1 MQPMPNDFEPA
12 ERGLRDHLAV
22 GQRRIVVL
30 VLVTV
35 VCGVA
40 ALATSLLQPQRFQ
53 ASAQVLVPVEPA
65 GQPGQD
71 DTQTRFDPNRV
82 IQTEAAFAVGEQVR
96 SLAETKVGT
105 DGAVTA
111 RGAKDS
117 DIITITATAGAADR
131 AAAVANAYASSYVEL
146 RQPPDGIK
154 GVLVIE
160 AASPPGGPS
169 SPATARNVVLGLLF
183 GLALGIAAAYAL
195 DQLDDVIRNEDDLA
209 RLVLLP
215 VVGSVGAGTV
225 GAGTV
230 STTAGAAPPA
240 DGPRSGVVRVLDA
253 TDASLAG
260 TDASMLEGAPGA
272 KVLVVAVGARGR
284 TARHTAAILRSVGL
298 PVAGAVLLD
307 DERVAAPPSDP

>member
-22 GQRRIVVL
+22 GQRRIVVI

-35 VCGVA
+35 VCAVA

-71 DTQTRFDPNRV
+71 DAQTRFDPNRV
-82 IQTEAAFAVGEQVR
+82 IQTEAAFAVGEQVQR
-96 SLAETKVGT
+96 LAETKVGT
-105 DGAVTA
+105 DGTVTA

-160 AASPPGGPS
+160 QASPPGGPS
-169 SPATARNVVLGLLF
+169 SPATARNVLLGLLF
-183 GLALGIAAAYAL
+183 GLVLGIGAAYAL
-195 DQLDDVIRNEDDLA
+195 DQLDDVVRNEDDLA

-215 VVGSVGAGTV
+215 VVGSVGPAAVAPT
-225 GAGTV
+225 
-230 STTAGAAPPA
+230 GAA
-240 DGPRSGVVRVLDA
+240 RSGVVRVLDA

-260 TDASMLEGAPGA
+260 TDASMLDGAPGA

-284 TARHTAAILRSVGL
+284 TARHTAGILRGVGL
-298 PVAGAVLLD
+298 PLAGAVLLD
-307 DERVAAPPSDP
+307 DAWVPSPPPEA

>member
-22 GQRRIVVL
+22 GQRRIVVI

-35 VCGVA
+35 VCAVA

-82 IQTEAAFAVGEQVR
+82 IQTEAAFAVGEQVQR
-96 SLAETKVGT
+96 LAETKVGT
-105 DGAVTA
+105 DGTVTA

-160 AASPPGGPS
+160 QASPPGGPS
-169 SPATARNVVLGLLF
+169 SPATVRNVLLGLLF
-183 GLALGIAAAYAL
+183 GLVLGIGAAYAL
-195 DQLDDVIRNEDDLA
+195 DQLDDVVRNEDDLA

-215 VVGSVGAGTV
+215 VVGSVGPAAVAPT
-225 GAGTV
+225 
-230 STTAGAAPPA
+230 GAA
-240 DGPRSGVVRVLDA
+240 RSGVVRVLDA

-260 TDASMLEGAPGA
+260 TDASMLDGAPGA

-284 TARHTAAILRSVGL
+284 TARHTASILRGVGQ
-298 PVAGAVLLD
+298 PRAGAVLLD
-307 DERVAAPPSDP
+307 DAWVASPPPVA